1 MIVLIGKTS
10 SGKDRVSNELVKKHG
25 YKKVMRYTTRPIREN
40 EKDGDTYHYISTDD
54 FCDKIKENFFCE
66 WKDYLTT
73 SNLWYYGTAWEDM
86 EDADDKTVIIL
97 PPDRY
102 KEVKENIKKNF
113 TSIYI
118 YANNETLKKRL
129 EKRGDDKGEAERRL
143 KHDNEDFK
151 GAEYLADKIVYNN
164 DGTNINDVVNKI
176 LEFIGAK
183 NE

>member
-1 MIVLIGKTS
+1 MIVLMGKSS
-10 SGKDRVSNELVKKHG
+10 SGKDRILNELIKKHG
-25 YKKVMRYTTRPIREN
+25 YKKVVRYTTRPRRKG
-40 EKDGDTYHYISTDD
+40 EKDGDTYNYISINEFDE
-54 FCDKIKENFFCE
+54 KIKTNFFCE
-66 WKDYLTT
+66 WKDYFTT
-73 SNLWYYGTAWEDM
+73 SGLWYYGTALEDV
-86 EDADDKTVIIL
+86 ENADDKTVIIL

-102 KEVKENIKKNF
+102 KEVKENIKKDF
-113 TSIYI
+113 ICIYI

>member
-1 MIVLIGKTS
+1 ML
-10 SGKDRVSNELVKKHG
+10 
-25 YKKVMRYTTRPIREN
+25 KVFKRKNFIIKILT
-40 EKDGDTYHYISTDD
+40 
-54 FCDKIKENFFCE
+54 FCFICIAMSCF
-66 WKDYLTT
+66 
-73 SNLWYYGTAWEDM
+73 S
-86 EDADDKTVIIL
+86 IIL
-97 PPDRY
+97 
-102 KEVKENIKKNF
+102 
-113 TSIYI
+113 

>member
-1 MIVLIGKTS
+1 MIVLMGKSS
-10 SGKDRVSNELVKKHG
+10 SGKDRILNELIKKHE
-25 YKKVMRYTTRPIREN
+25 YKKVVRYTTRPRRKG
-40 EKDGDTYHYISTDD
+40 EKDGDTYHYISVDD
-54 FCDKIKENFFCE
+54 FKQKIHDYFFVE
-66 WKDYLTT
+66 WKDYSTVEGI
-73 SNLWYYGTAWEDM
+73 WYYGTSLEDVKN
-86 EDADDKTVIIL
+86 ADDKTAIIL

-102 KEVKENIKKNF
+102 KEVKNTDNKF

-118 YANNETLKKRL
+118 YANNATLKNRL
-129 EKRGDDKGEAERRL
+129 NKRGDNKEEAKRRL
-143 KHDNEDFK
+143 EHDNEDFK